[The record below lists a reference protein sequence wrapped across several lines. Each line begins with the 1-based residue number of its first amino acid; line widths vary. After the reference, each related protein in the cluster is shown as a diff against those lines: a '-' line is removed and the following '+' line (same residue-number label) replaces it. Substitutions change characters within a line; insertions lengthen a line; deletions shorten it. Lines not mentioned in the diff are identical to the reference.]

1 MSSSDRGTP
10 LGDALESYLKRQGY
24 KRRLDQASVIPE
36 WEKLVGPQISK
47 VTAPV
52 AVHQDGTLLVSVQS
66 SAWIQELQLMSPEI
80 LRKLGRY
87 GKKIRRIHWR
97 LE

>member
-1 MSSSDRGTP
+1 MRSDRGTP
-10 LGDALESYLKRQGY
+10 LGDALESYLKREGY

-36 WEKLVGPQISK
+36 WETLVGAQISQ
-47 VTAPV
+47 VTSPL
-52 AVHQDGTLLVSVQS
+52 AVYRDGTLQVAVQS
-66 SAWIQELQLMSPEI
+66 SAWMQELQMMSPEI
-80 LRKLGRY
+80 LRKLGKH